1 MEQVER
7 VEFFLP
13 DPDATAKLA
22 RLYADVVRPGD
33 TLLLE
38 GSIGAGKTHFAR
50 SLIQA
55 WLEERGAWDEVPS
68 PTYTLV
74 QTYENGDQ
82 EIWHADLYR
91 LTAFDEVLELGL
103 GEAFESSIVLVE
115 WPDRLGASLPVDAL
129 RIDFVVEQDGR
140 RVTVSGP
147 RRLTKILDH
156 VR

>member
-129 RIDFVVEQDGR
+129 RINFVVEQDGR

>member
-129 RIDFVVEQDGR
+129 RINFVVEQDGR

-147 RRLTKILDH
+147 RRLTKILDQ